1 MKPPDQD
8 EPVRVLFLCTH
19 NAARSQ
25 MAEALL
31 GRRGRGR
38 FYVVSAGTEPAGVVH
53 PLTLR
58 VLLRAGI
65 DWNGRR
71 PKGLDVALN
80 NQLWDLVI
88 TVCDQARES
97 CPRLPGRPIRVHWSI
112 PDPAQAQGDE
122 EAREAAFWDALT
134 MLGRRIDLLCAL
146 PHEKLRDFD
155 LRATLREI
163 GAGPEPAGTTEA

>member
-1 MKPPDQD
+1 MKSPDRA

-31 GRRGRGR
+31 ERRGRGR
-38 FYVVSAGTEPAGVVH
+38 FHVASAGTEPAAIVH
-53 PLTLR
+53 PLTLT
-58 VLLRAGI
+58 VLRRAGME
-65 DWNGRR
+65 WNGRR
-71 PKGLDVALN
+71 PKGLGAVLKH
-80 NQLWDLVI
+80 QPWDLAI

-112 PDPAQAQGDE
+112 PDPAKVKGDE
-122 EAREAAFWDALT
+122 EAREVAFWDALT

-155 LRATLREI
+155 SRATLREI
-163 GAGPEPAGTTEA
+163 GAGADAAGTTEA